1 VPLNVRVSGEEPLA
15 VRASRR
21 RITEEGL
28 ITKYSGVRLRMD
40 LDRIRSGQRTVVPV
54 AATIGSQ
61 LLMSTVGSSSLP
73 SSIAVTQTYSPP
85 SKLTTEPTD

>member
-1 VPLNVRVSGEEPLA
+1 
-15 VRASRR
+15 
-21 RITEEGL
+21 
-28 ITKYSGVRLRMD
+28 MD